1 MGQESDEIRGE
12 IEETRARMGETV
24 EAIGYK
30 ADVKSRAGDWVSEK
44 KDALVGT
51 VSEKKDAAVGSV
63 RERTPDGQA
72 LKQGAGR
79 GVRTAKENP
88 LGLAIGGAAVGF
100 IAGLVMPSTRVE
112 DEKVGEVSDELKQR
126 VRETSQE
133 ALERGK
139 EVAQDAGQS
148 AMETARERGQEQS
161 QEMASTLKDSAE
173 DIARRSGTS
182 SEAQ

>member
-12 IEETRARMGETV
+12 IEETRVRMGETV

-30 ADVKSRAGDWVSEK
+30 ADVKSRAGEWVSEK

-51 VSEKKDAAVGSV
+51 VSGKKDAAVGTV
-63 RERTPDGQA
+63 RERTPDSQT
-72 LKQGAGR
+72 LKEGAGR

-100 IAGLVMPSTRVE
+100 LAGLLMPSTRVE
-112 DEKVGEVSDELKQR
+112 DEKVGDVSDELKQR
-126 VRETSQE
+126 VKDTSQE

-148 AMETARERGQEQS
+148 AMETAKERGQEHSEQ
-161 QEMASTLKDSAE
+161 MASTLKDNAQ
-173 DIARRSGTS
+173 DVARGSGAS
-182 SEAQ
+182 SES